1 MGASLIVH
9 GVRDQGELARLARQM
24 VVQTWRVVVPAAAV
38 LAVCGPYLLDV
49 FGAAYSHEGATLLRI
64 LAVAAVAN
72 VVNTIAVSTAR
83 VQRRMTFV
91 VVVLASQCV
100 LSLGLAVPLLRLY
113 GIVGVGLA
121 WLIGQVAVAVAVAV
135 AQVGL
140 RETAGRIG
148 ALRAGWE
155 RTAR

>member
-9 GVRDQGELARLARQM
+9 GLRDPGELAGLARQM
-24 VVQTWRVVVPAAAV
+24 VVQTWRVVVPAA
-38 LAVCGPYLLDV
+38 LALAIFGPYLLDV
-49 FGAAYSHEGATLLRI
+49 FGTGYSHEGATLLRI

-72 VVNTIAVSTAR
+72 VVNTIAVSAAR

-121 WLIGQVAVAVAVAV
+121 WLIGQISVAAAVTV
-135 AQVGL
+135 AQGGL
-140 RETAGRIG
+140 RETTGRIR
-148 ALRAGWE
+148 ALRPGWE

>member
-1 MGASLIVH
+1 
-9 GVRDQGELARLARQM
+9 
-24 VVQTWRVVVPAAAV
+24 VVVPAAAA
-38 LAVCGPYLLDV
+38 LAICGPYLLEV
-49 FGAAYSHEGATLLRI
+49 FGTAYSHEGTTLLRI
-64 LAVAAVAN
+64 LALAAVAN
-72 VVNTIAVSTAR
+72 VVNTIAVSAAR

-91 VVVLASQCV
+91 VVVLGSQCV

-121 WLIGQVAVAVAVAV
+121 WLIGQVAVALAVAV

-140 RETAGRIG
+140 RETVGRFR
-148 ALRAGWE
+148 ALRPPWE

>member
-1 MGASLIVH
+1 
-9 GVRDQGELARLARQM
+9 
-24 VVQTWRVVVPAAAV
+24 
-38 LAVCGPYLLDV
+38 
-49 FGAAYSHEGATLLRI
+49 
-64 LAVAAVAN
+64 VAAVAN
-72 VVNTIAVSTAR
+72 VVNTIAISAAR

-121 WLIGQVAVAVAVAV
+121 WLAGQIAVAVAVAV

-140 RETAGRIG
+140 QDVAGRI
-148 ALRAGWE
+148 RAFRPGSE

>member
-1 MGASLIVH
+1 
-9 GVRDQGELARLARQM
+9 
-24 VVQTWRVVVPAAAV
+24 
-38 LAVCGPYLLDV
+38 
-49 FGAAYSHEGATLLRI
+49 
-64 LAVAAVAN
+64 
-72 VVNTIAVSTAR
+72 
-83 VQRRMTFV
+83 MTFV

-121 WLIGQVAVAVAVAV
+121 WLAGQVAVALAVAV

-140 RETAGRIG
+140 QDVAGRIR
-148 ALRAGWE
+148 ALRPGSE

>member
-1 MGASLIVH
+1 
-9 GVRDQGELARLARQM
+9 M
-24 VVQTWRVVVPAAAV
+24 VVQTWRVVVPAAVA
-38 LAVCGPYLLDV
+38 LAVGAPYLLDV

-64 LAVAAVAN
+64 LALAAVAN
-72 VVNTIAVSTAR
+72 VVNTIAVSAAR

-121 WLIGQVAVAVAVAV
+121 WLIGQISVAAAVTV
-135 AQVGL
+135 AQAGV
-140 RETAGRIG
+140 RKTAGRIRV
-148 ALRAGWE
+148 LRPGWE
-155 RTAR
+155 RTPR